1 MFPDSLSLLIRPR
14 PTAWVTANPSAPP
27 PPGRSRLATP
37 PSSTRCA
44 GCARSGGV
52 GYHGGV
58 GAPLRIVVT
67 GASGF
72 VGRLLVTLLRRHH
85 HVVAVDRRALSAS
98 EMADHPNV
106 EWHQVDLCDREAVEG
121 TMACIAAG
129 GGAQVL
135 LHLAAYYDYSGE
147 EHPEYQ
153 RTNVDA
159 LRILLDAAHRLSLE
173 HFVFVS
179 SVAACPFSRPG
190 HPITEATPPDGGHI
204 YARTKAAGERMLA
217 EHTGSFTPLI
227 VRSAALFS
235 DWCEYPP
242 LQVLLDTWLSGRWD
256 ARILAGRGAS
266 AVPYLHV
273 RDAAFFMMRLLERR
287 HQLAPLEVLIA
298 GEDGAISHLDL
309 YRAATAYAEGRARS
323 AIHIPRPLCKPGIWL
338 RDLAGRALGSRPFE
352 RAWMTDYVDRRM
364 EIDASRTR
372 QRLGWSPNERL
383 GLLTRL
389 PFLIERRRDNPMEW
403 YRRNREALEH
413 LQLTPNFRIY
423 RLMRRYEEQ
432 IEQELGDAL
441 RRRPRTAP
449 AGTALAPEQRLW
461 DHRVTIRNLL
471 ASVRTGDNELFV
483 SWCGDLAERSVARG
497 LDEDEVVFALGSL
510 DSITVDTLRADPE
523 GAPLAQSLRELVS
536 TRIAFGIDRVLEV
549 YEDARAFGVD
559 QGL

>member
-1 MFPDSLSLLIRPR
+1 
-14 PTAWVTANPSAPP
+14 
-27 PPGRSRLATP
+27 
-37 PSSTRCA
+37 
-44 GCARSGGV
+44 
-52 GYHGGV
+52 
-58 GAPLRIVVT
+58 
-67 GASGF
+67 
-72 VGRLLVTLLRRHH
+72 
-85 HVVAVDRRALSAS
+85 
-98 EMADHPNV
+98 
-106 EWHQVDLCDREAVEG
+106 
-121 TMACIAAG
+121 
-129 GGAQVL
+129 
-135 LHLAAYYDYSGE
+135 
-147 EHPEYQ
+147 
-153 RTNVDA
+153 
-159 LRILLDAAHRLSLE
+159 
-173 HFVFVS
+173 
-179 SVAACPFSRPG
+179 
-190 HPITEATPPDGGHI
+190 
-204 YARTKAAGERMLA
+204 
-217 EHTGSFTPLI
+217 
-227 VRSAALFS
+227 
-235 DWCEYPP
+235 
-242 LQVLLDTWLSGRWD
+242 
-256 ARILAGRGAS
+256 
-266 AVPYLHV
+266 
-273 RDAAFFMMRLLERR
+273 MMRLLERR

-352 RAWMTDYVDRRM
+352 RAWMADYVDRRI

-413 LQLTPNFRIY
+413 LKLTPNFRIY
-423 RLMRRYEEQ
+423 RLMRRYDEQ

-449 AGTALAPEQRLW
+449 AGPALAPEQRLW

-471 ASVRTGDNELFV
+471 AAVRTGDNELFV

-523 GAPLAQSLRELVS
+523 GAPLARSLRELVS

-559 QGL
+559 QSR

>member
-1 MFPDSLSLLIRPR
+1 M
-14 PTAWVTANPSAPP
+14 
-27 PPGRSRLATP
+27 
-37 PSSTRCA
+37 SSQ
-44 GCARSGGV
+44 
-52 GYHGGV
+52 
-58 GAPLRIVVT
+58 LRIVVT

-72 VGRLLVTLLRRHH
+72 VGRLLVTLLRRYHQ
-85 HVVAVDRRALSAS
+85 VVAVDRRALSAS

-106 EWHQVDLCDREAVEG
+106 EWYQVDLCDREAVDG

-135 LHLAAYYDYSGE
+135 LHLAAYYDYSGG

-159 LRILLDAAHRLSLE
+159 LRILLDAARRLSLE
-173 HFVFVS
+173 HFVLAS

-190 HPITEATPPDGGHI
+190 HPITETTPPEGSH
-204 YARTKAAGERMLA
+204 MLA
-217 EHTGSFTPLI
+217 GFTGSFTPLI
-227 VRSAALFS
+227 VRFAALFS

-242 LQVLLDTWLSGRWD
+242 LQVLLDTWLSTRWD

-266 AVPYLHV
+266 AIPYLHV

-298 GEDGAISHLDL
+298 GEDGAVSHLDL
-309 YRAATAYAEGRARS
+309 YRAATTYAEGRSRS
-323 AIHIPRPLCKPGIWL
+323 AIYIPRPLCKPGLWL

-352 RAWMTDYVDRRM
+352 RTWMADYVDRRM

-413 LQLTPNFRIY
+413 LKLTPNFLIY
-423 RLMRRYEEQ
+423 RLIRRYEEQ

-441 RRRPRTAP
+441 QRRPRTAP
-449 AGTALAPEQRLW
+449 AGPVLTPEQRLR
-461 DHRVTIRNLL
+461 DHRATIRNLL
-471 ASVRTGDNELFV
+471 ASIRTGDNELFV
-483 SWCGDLAERSVARG
+483 SWCGDLAERCVARG
-497 LDEDEVVFALGSL
+497 LDEDEIVFALGSL

-523 GAPLAQSLRELVS
+523 GATLAPALRELVS
-536 TRIAFGIDRVLEV
+536 RRIAFGIDRVLEV
-549 YEDARAFGVD
+549 YEDARVFGVD
-559 QGL
+559 QSR